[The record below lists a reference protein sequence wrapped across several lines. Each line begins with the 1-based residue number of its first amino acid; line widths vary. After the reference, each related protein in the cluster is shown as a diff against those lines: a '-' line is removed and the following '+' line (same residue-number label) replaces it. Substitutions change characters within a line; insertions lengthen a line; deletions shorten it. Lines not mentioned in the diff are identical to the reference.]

1 MAADK
6 LQKDRYY
13 KLDECFRNT
22 MRKWS
27 HPLLLDTINQYLAD
41 SGKAGIKLRS
51 LQDDLKYLKE
61 VEGAPIESYQEGRKH
76 FFRYSD
82 PNFSI
87 RDKPLGKEDEKN
99 LRKAINIL
107 RQLKGLSI
115 ADELADTIQRL
126 EHKVELDNELTS
138 NTLQFEQNL
147 HYTGR
152 EWFGDVY
159 ELLLHQKVM
168 KLTYQPFEAD
178 EPRTFHVHPYLLKQ
192 YNQRW
197 FLIGWCQEHASIG
210 TYPLDRFVD
219 ARVSNIPFEKHATFN
234 PDFYDKYLL
243 GVTVPPNAVPEKLM
257 LKFAPKRVKYFLTK
271 PFGVIDNLAT
281 TKTGH
286 IQVTLT
292 MIINPELEAAILQFG
307 KDVTVVEPLNL
318 RERIAGILKEGLGN
332 YAKQF

>member
-6 LQKDRYY
+6 LQKERYY

-51 LQDDLKYLKE
+51 LQEDIKYLKE
-61 VEGAPIESYQEGRKH
+61 VEGAPIESYREGKKH
-76 FFRYSD
+76 FFRYKD
-82 PNFSI
+82 PDFSI
-87 RDKPLGKEDEKN
+87 RDKPLSKEDEKN

-107 RQLKGLSI
+107 RHLTGLSI

-159 ELLLHQKVM
+159 ELLLHQKVIR
-168 KLTYQPFEAD
+168 LSYQPFEAG
-178 EPRTFHVHPYLLKQ
+178 EPLTFHVHPYLLKQ

-197 FLIGWCQEHASIG
+197 FLIGWCQEHAAIG

-219 ARVSNIPFEKHATFN
+219 ARVNNIPFEKHAGFN

-243 GVTVPPNAVPEKLM
+243 GVTVPANAIPEKLV
-257 LKFAPKRVKYFLTK
+257 LEFSSKRAKYFLTK
-271 PFGVIDNLAT
+271 PFGIIENTAPA
-281 TKTGH
+281 KTGH

-292 MIINPELEAAILQFG
+292 MIINQELEAAILQYG
-307 KDVTVVEPLNL
+307 KDVTVVEPLSL
-318 RERIAGILKEGLGN
+318 RERIIGILSEGLGN
-332 YAKQF
+332 YAK

>member
-6 LQKDRYY
+6 LQKERYF

-41 SGKAGIKLRS
+41 SGKSGIKLRS
-51 LQDDLKYLKE
+51 LQEDLKYLKE

-76 FFRYSD
+76 FFRYTD

-115 ADELADTIQRL
+115 ADELADTIQRM

-138 NTLQFEQNL
+138 NSLQFEQNL

-168 KLTYQPFEAD
+168 KLTYQPFESE
-178 EPRTFHVHPYLLKQ
+178 EPLTFYVHPYLLKQ

-197 FLIGWCQEHASIG
+197 FLIGWCQEHAAIG

-219 ARVSNIPFEKHATFN
+219 ARVSNIPFEKHATFY
-234 PDFYDKYLL
+234 PGFYDKYLL
-243 GVTVPPNAVPEKLM
+243 GVTIPPNAVPEKLV
-257 LKFAPKRVKYFLTK
+257 LEFAPKRAKYFLTK
-271 PFGVIDNLAT
+271 PFGVIENTAT
-281 TKTGH
+281 AQTGH
-286 IQVTLT
+286 VQVTLT

-307 KDVTVVEPLNL
+307 KDVAVMEPHWL
-318 RERIAGILKEGLGN
+318 RQRIAEILRQAAGL
-332 YAKQF
+332 YL